1 MRTFI
6 VFMSMLVA
14 FAFNAK
20 ADESFEIVNSNDVET
35 VNAVF
40 AGIEKTVANL
50 ADQLKV
56 PAEKLWTILVR
67 QQTIKSISSIA
78 LFATILFV
86 CFSALF
92 WAYKRADKYKYG
104 VYDDTETAVP
114 AIFSLTVLFS
124 MAIILIKKFNEVL
137 TGLINPEYGALKEIL
152 GAI

>member
-6 VFMSMLVA
+6 VFMSMLVV

-20 ADESFEIVNSNDVET
+20 ADESFEIVDSNDVET

-40 AGIEKTVANL
+40 AGIEKTVTNL

-78 LFATILFV
+78 LFVTILFV

-104 VYDDTETAVP
+104 VYDEAETAIP
-114 AIFSLTVLFS
+114 TLISLAVLFS
-124 MAIILIKKFNEVL
+124 MTIISIVNFNEVL
-137 TGLINPEYGALKEIL
+137 AGLINPEYGALKEIL
-152 GAI
+152 RAI